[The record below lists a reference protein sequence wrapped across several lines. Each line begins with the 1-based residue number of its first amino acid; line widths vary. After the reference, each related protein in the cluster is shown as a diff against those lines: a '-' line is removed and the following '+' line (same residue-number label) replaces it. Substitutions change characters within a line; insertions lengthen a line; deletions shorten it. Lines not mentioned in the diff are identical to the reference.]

1 MAGLELHGMEEL
13 MNKLEDI
20 GKKANKITKTALE
33 KGIEPILN
41 ETKATSA
48 WSDKTGELRSKIEA
62 SKVKTKKGS
71 KVIQVGVWN
80 LDRAYYLEYG
90 TSKMRAR
97 PYLNPSFQLKKGE
110 AQNIIKA
117 EIKRGLG
124 L

>member
-1 MAGLELHGMEEL
+1 MAELELHGMEEL

-20 GKKANKITKTALE
+20 GKKANEITKTALE

-48 WSDKTGELRSKIEA
+48 WVDKSGELRSKIEA
-62 SKVKTKKGS
+62 SKVKIKKGS

-90 TSKMRAR
+90 TSKMPAR
-97 PYLNPSFQLKKGE
+97 PYLSPSFQLKKGE